1 MNTPK
6 LSKSN
11 FELWLLIG
19 RVNHSVNLIRQR
31 ELNLYS
37 IPIRQIHV
45 LRLIQDLGQKA
56 TLSELAK
63 QIERQPHVI
72 SRQTIAMEKD
82 GLIKR
87 IKIKPKSNLLRL
99 ELTEKGLEM
108 IIVANKSNLID
119 QILSFLTQEQRHQ
132 MESVL
137 NRILANVEKYDHD

>member
-1 MNTPK
+1 MNQY
-6 LSKSN
+6 N
-11 FELWLLIG
+11 
-19 RVNHSVNLIRQR
+19 
-31 ELNLYS
+31 

-72 SRQTIAMEKD
+72 SRQTIAMEKA

>member
-1 MNTPK
+1 MGKPK

-31 ELNLYS
+31 ELNQYD

>member
-31 ELNLYS
+31 ELNQYS